1 MSLSFPYDL
10 NEQFEYPSDLLG
22 QLEFEISLKNKAQTN
37 FSGKIAKNH
46 KSPGRDLYFPFLPIK
61 KHFLLVHDGIK
72 NFLGGG
78 LDDFP
83 KYPF

>member
-1 MSLSFPYDL
+1 MMSLSFPYDL

-46 KSPGRDLYFPFLPIK
+46 KNSGRDL
-61 KHFLLVHDGIK
+61 
-72 NFLGGG
+72 
-78 LDDFP
+78 
-83 KYPF
+83 